1 MFRAL
6 CLGQSVLTRK
16 ADRRWETRHCAGF
29 LFEEGGSLYLAS
41 LDNTFDCCSLFLL
54 FLNVVEVLV
63 AQIRQR

>member
-1 MFRAL
+1 MGNEAL
-6 CLGQSVLTRK
+6 CGFF
-16 ADRRWETRHCAGF
+16 F

>member
-1 MFRAL
+1 MGNEAL
-6 CLGQSVLTRK
+6 CRFFFL
-16 ADRRWETRHCAGF
+16 

-41 LDNTFDCCSLFLL
+41 LDNAFDCCSLFLL